1 MLRWSVPFPGPSA
14 GIGAGLSKNERICSG
29 QSRRRSLI
37 IQPWRSPVDRAASP
51 PTVPEFLLAPLLFL
65 LPAAFLAGAV
75 DAVVGGGGL
84 IQIPSLFAALPGEA
98 PATLFGTNKGASVVG
113 TSGAAWRY
121 ASRIVMPWRTVLP
134 AAAFAFSFSYLG
146 AMAVAWLPREAL
158 RPLVLVL
165 LVATAFHVWRRP
177 QLGEAHRPA
186 HRGAREIVLAGAL
199 GAAIGF
205 YDGFFGPG
213 TGSFLIFLFVRGFG
227 FDFLHA
233 SAAAKVVNVATNLAA
248 LAYFVPHGHWIPLL
262 ALAMA
267 LCNGAGSLL
276 GSRLALRHG
285 SAFVRRAFLVVAAAL
300 IARFAWDSFA

>member
-1 MLRWSVPFPGPSA
+1 M
-14 GIGAGLSKNERICSG
+14 
-29 QSRRRSLI
+29 
-37 IQPWRSPVDRAASP
+37 
-51 PTVPEFLLAPLLFL
+51 TPEFPLAALAFL

-84 IQIPSLFAALPGEA
+84 IQIPALFAALPGES
-98 PATLFGTNKGASVVG
+98 PASLFGTNKGASVVG

-121 ASRIVMPWRTVLP
+121 ARRVAMPWRTVVP
-134 AAAFAFSFSYLG
+134 AAAFAFAFSYLG
-146 AMAVAWLPREAL
+146 AAAVAWLPREAL
-158 RPLVLVL
+158 RPLILAL
-165 LVATAFHVWRRP
+165 L
-177 QLGEAHRPA
+177 
-186 HRGAREIVLAGAL
+186 LAGAAYVWKRPDLGQIHRPLHAGGRELAFAAGL

-248 LAYFVPHGHWIPLL
+248 LAFFVPHGHWLPLL

-267 LCNGAGSLL
+267 LCNGAGSLV
-276 GSRLALRHG
+276 GTRLALRRG
-285 SAFVRRAFLVVAAAL
+285 SGFVRRAFLVVAGAL
-300 IARFAWDSFA
+300 IARFAWDTFLA